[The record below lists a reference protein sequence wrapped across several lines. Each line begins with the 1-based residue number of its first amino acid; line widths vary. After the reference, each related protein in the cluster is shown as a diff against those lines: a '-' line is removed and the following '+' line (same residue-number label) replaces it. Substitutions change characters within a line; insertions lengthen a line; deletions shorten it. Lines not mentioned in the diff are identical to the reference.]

1 MSGTDERQASR
12 ASASQSSA
20 EEKENDV
27 HRGLIPRSIAYL
39 FRGLQRGA
47 SAVAQATATP
57 AFGTGKMGAWSL
69 KANYLEIYN
78 EQLRDLL
85 APDVAVQAVPGWGGK
100 KGDVNGVG
108 GGDIVPPPQR
118 PLPLRQSPDGAF
130 FADGCVE
137 RECHSVEDVL
147 AVAQEAQRN
156 RVVRAH
162 ALNQDSSRSH
172 AIFILQIEREMMVPA
187 STSKEQSAADGSGGN
202 NDPAVPLVP
211 TMRYGKLI
219 FVDLAGSENLKQS
232 KSSGADAMAETCAI
246 NKSLFTLGAVISL
259 LSDMAKGK
267 KAPGTHVP
275 FRNSVLTKLLAESL
289 AGRGMAMMLACVSPS
304 SMHASETLR
313 TLMYADRARNIRTKP
328 TINNALINH
337 NKDELIFA
345 LRRDVKQL
353 TMENGILRALLQQ
366 HNIPLPDVE
375 ALVRARV
382 LREGGGGAVSNLLGG
397 GGRGSALA
405 TGRRPGGEVGSG
417 ESEWLRLNSRGGTA
431 HKSSANLL
439 SPGSVAA
446 AAAAA
451 DGAMSPVDSA
461 RGSALDAAMA
471 LASGNNNR
479 RSKRAAGTRSSMG
492 EGAGGRHPIHHSIG
506 GGGGG
511 GGAAGG
517 GSAFEPLTGQET
529 LEELRQALLDARAF
543 IDDHMQS
550 EGGGGNLFSS
560 PTGDSSSSSPG
571 QMAKK
576 KGSKARQQYQQQG
589 VGGGF
594 EDDSSD
600 HGLRAAFGKGGGG
613 VGGGASGDVS
623 SDNDGGS
630 GNSSGPGSLANSQ
643 KSKNKRLEVDP
654 TNALLHPSALSSQVS
669 SGMPSGRDGGLVV
682 DTFTSDVDDDAVE
695 ANMTP
700 RSLRA
705 SNRSLRATIASLR
718 RTVALLETGPAVGKD
733 LSDDY
738 DCLSPNKRKAV
749 SELFALKK
757 NNVRLMKQVMQANQ
771 IVKEAEERE
780 KRLEDE
786 LTRLRKAVAD
796 DKVAAAAAAAS
807 STLPVA
813 SIPLLPH
820 GGRADGD
827 RAFVH
832 GSMGMV
838 LPGGAR
844 PTLSLSI
851 PAPGAPSAKVRGP
864 DPPPATSS
872 LTTSSSAALS
882 VSHSHPSVTT
892 TSSPYTPSA
901 AGAAVS
907 PRVLP
912 HYAQQPLR
920 THYPPPPQHVPYAA
934 PSYSGGAAGGFPQ
947 QVQIP
952 VGVVGGAPGGGG
964 GNNSSSTSSF
974 QPSPSQSPIFV
985 PSPEQPPRSLQNSAS
1000 MRRLQ
1005 TQQQQQLQQLQ
1016 QAQPTGKQSM
1026 PSSANTK
1033 KGKAAAPAAA
1043 AVPAP
1048 ATALSTSVDAPVSS
1062 RHEHSEADS
1071 AVADPAAVEDA
1082 AAAAATEEAEAAA
1095 LAADADRRADE
1106 ADAAAETDADAAAG
1120 AAVGAGDDADAEFDA
1135 EAEAEAAEQAEV
1147 DAQLREDDAALDAL
1161 SMDAAQMDEAMQG
1174 HSGEAE
1180 EAAAAQQQQEG
1191 EEDGDGDGEAEDDDA
1206 AAAVAAT
1213 DADADAEAD
1222 GAGAEEEEADADAGG
1237 EEDAA
1242 DADGEAEADAAAAD
1256 ADSSA
1261 ADDAADEDGAAA
1273 AEANDGAAAAA
1284 DGAAPEAAAEE

>member
-1 MSGTDERQASR
+1 L
-12 ASASQSSA
+12 
-20 EEKENDV
+20 KEHN
-27 HRGLIPRSIAYL
+27 
-39 FRGLQRGA
+39 
-47 SAVAQATATP
+47 
-57 AFGTGKMGAWSL
+57 
-69 KANYLEIYN
+69 
-78 EQLRDLL
+78 
-85 APDVAVQAVPGWGGK
+85 
-100 KGDVNGVG
+100 
-108 GGDIVPPPQR
+108 
-118 PLPLRQSPDGAF
+118 
-130 FADGCVE
+130 
-137 RECHSVEDVL
+137 
-147 AVAQEAQRN
+147 
-156 RVVRAH
+156 
-162 ALNQDSSRSH
+162 
-172 AIFILQIEREMMVPA
+172 
-187 STSKEQSAADGSGGN
+187 SAADGSGGS

-267 KAPGTHVP
+267 KAPTTHVP

-405 TGRRPGGEVGSG
+405 TGRRPGAEGGSG

-451 DGAMSPVDSA
+451 DGAISPVDSA

-492 EGAGGRHPIHHSIG
+492 GAGGRHPIHHSIG

-589 VGGGF
+589 GGF
-594 EDDSSD
+594 ENDSSD
-600 HGLRAAFGKGGGG
+600 PGLRAAFGKGGG
-613 VGGGASGDVS
+613 VGGGASGDGS

-643 KSKNKRLEVDP
+643 KSNKNKRLEVDSA
-654 TNALLHPSALSSQVS
+654 NQLLHPSALSSQVS
-669 SGMPSGRDGGLVV
+669 SGLPSGRDGPGGLVV
-682 DTFTSDVDDDAVE
+682 DTFTSDVDDDVD
-695 ANMTP
+695 ANLTP

-796 DKVAAAAAAAS
+796 DKAAAAAAAAS
-807 STLPVA
+807 STLPAA

-820 GGRADGD
+820 GVGRADGGD
-827 RAFVH
+827 AYAFVH

-952 VGVVGGAPGGGG
+952 VGVVGGVGGAGAGSG
-964 GNNSSSTSSF
+964 GNNSSTSSF

-1005 TQQQQQLQQLQ
+1005 AQQQPQLQQLQ
-1016 QAQPTGKQSM
+1016 QAQPTSKQSA
-1026 PSSANTK
+1026 PSSAKTK
-1033 KGKAAAPAAA
+1033 QAKSAVAAA
-1043 AVPAP
+1043 ATVPAL
-1048 ATALSTSVDAPVSS
+1048 ATAAATSVDTPVSS
-1062 RHEHSEADS
+1062 RYEQSEAAP
-1071 AVADPAAVEDA
+1071 AVADPAAVQDA
-1082 AAAAATEEAEAAA
+1082 VAAAATEEAEAAA
-1095 LAADADRRADE
+1095 LAAEADRRADE
-1106 ADAAAETDADAAAG
+1106 ADAAADAEADAAV
-1120 AAVGAGDDADAEFDA
+1120 AAAAARVGADDAEFDA
-1135 EAEAEAAEQAEV
+1135 EAEADAEAAEQAEV

-1174 HSGEAE
+1174 HSGEE
-1180 EAAAAQQQQEG
+1180 EAAAAAQEQQEG
-1191 EEDGDGDGEAEDDDA
+1191 EEDGGGEGEGEAEDDA
-1206 AAAVAAT
+1206 AAAAAAADADP
-1213 DADADAEAD
+1213 DADADADA
-1222 GAGAEEEEADADAGG
+1222 AEEEETDADAGG
-1237 EEDAA
+1237 EEEDADA
-1242 DADGEAEADAAAAD
+1242 ADGEAEADVAAAAD
-1256 ADSSA
+1256 ADSA
-1261 ADDAADEDGAAA
+1261 ADDAADEDGP
-1273 AEANDGAAAAA
+1273 AEAEAEGAAAAVADDADA
-1284 DGAAPEAAAEE
+1284 DGADDAAPEE